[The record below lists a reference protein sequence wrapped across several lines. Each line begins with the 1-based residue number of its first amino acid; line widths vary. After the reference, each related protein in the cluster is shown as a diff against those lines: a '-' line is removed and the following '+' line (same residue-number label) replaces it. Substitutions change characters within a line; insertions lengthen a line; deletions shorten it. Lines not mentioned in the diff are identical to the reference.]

1 MNQRQ
6 QLEQKLIEKAL
17 KDEAFRKL
25 LIENPSKAIEKEF
38 NIKMPASL
46 KLKVLEEDAKT
57 VFMVLPYSPP
67 SGSDLELTEVELES
81 VSGGTG
87 GVNPMGGHTGMQVA
101 TGWPVC

>member
-25 LIENPSKAIEKEF
+25 LIENPSAAIEKEF
-38 NIKMPASL
+38 NIKLPESL

-57 VFMVLPYSPP
+57 VFMVLPYIPAP
-67 SGSDLELTEVELES
+67 GADMELTEAELES
-81 VSGGTG
+81 VSGGTNV
-87 GVNPMGGHTGMQVA
+87 VNYICNGRVTE
-101 TGWPVC
+101 WPFC

>member
-25 LIENPSKAIEKEF
+25 LIENPSAAIEKEF
-38 NIKMPASL
+38 NIKMPETI

-57 VFMVLPYSPP
+57 VFMVLPYSSH
-67 SGSDLELTEVELES
+67 SGTNLELTETELES

-87 GVNPMGGHTGMQVA
+87 IMEFMEDNPDMVETN
-101 TGWPVC
+101 WPKC

>member
-25 LIENPSKAIEKEF
+25 LIENPSAAIEQEF
-38 NIKMPASL
+38 NIKLPESL

-57 VFMVLPYSPP
+57 VFMVLPYIPA
-67 SGSDLELTEVELES
+67 SGADMELTEAELES
-81 VSGGTG
+81 VSGGTAINQYNYG
-87 GVNPMGGHTGMQVA
+87 SPQTN
-101 TGWPVC
+101 WPFC